1 MSLSHLIAHHISR
14 PTGSGEARLQQRDT
28 EMAISGRED
37 ELLRE
42 LKHSYIGKAGK
53 AYGQFTDEAGDF
65 PLRAWVQ
72 EFLEEK
78 IPFASFSH
86 KILNHFKLALEQS
99 ECELEG
105 HLLVMT
111 ESLADGDFMYL
122 FLVDHDEGTYIDA
135 SLDFGRSYHLNVT
148 RVLLGAKLN
157 ISDMQRNDG
166 KHYLSVLRS
175 RGDKKLT
182 DFFWNFAGFTDKVDV
197 AGDTSEFL
205 NIVAAFTQDL
215 PEEQAAETRVKVV
228 DYCLD
233 QDKSGETV
241 RMEELSAH
249 VNEEAPE
256 AFSKFVAEKQESPK
270 EELIPDRNLL
280 RQFMRISGRSELVSM
295 SFAASCLGEAIV
307 YDAHTDTLTIK
318 SIPSSLKARLLKHM
332 QQK

>member
-1 MSLSHLIAHHISR
+1 MALSHLIAHNVSR
-14 PTGSGEARLQQRDT
+14 PTGSGEARLQQR
-28 EMAISGRED
+28 EAELAISGKED

-42 LKHSYIGKAGK
+42 LKHAYIGKAGK
-53 AYGQFTDEAGDF
+53 AYGQFSEDTAEYPF
-65 PLRAWVQ
+65 SQWVQ
-72 EFLEEK
+72 EYLEEK

-86 KILNHFKLALEQS
+86 KALQHFKLALEQS
-99 ECELEG
+99 ECELDAY
-105 HLLVMT
+105 LLVMT

-135 SLDFGRSYHLNVT
+135 NLDIGQSFHLNVT
-148 RVLLGAKLN
+148 RVLLGAKL
-157 ISDMQRNDG
+157 DMTEMQKSEG

-182 DFFWNFAGFTDKVDV
+182 DFFWSFIGFTDKVDV
-197 AGDTSEFL
+197 SGDTSEFL

-215 PEEQAAETRVKVV
+215 PEEKAVETRVKVV

-233 QDKSGETV
+233 QDKSGIPV
-241 RMEELSAH
+241 SMEELSAH
-249 VNEEAPE
+249 VDEEAPK
-256 AFSKFVAEKQESPK
+256 AFSSFVAEKQESPK
-270 EELIPDRNLL
+270 EELIPDRNQL

-295 SFAASCLGEAIV
+295 SFAASALGDAIV
-307 YDAHTDTLTIK
+307 YDAATDSLTIK